1 MVNTYSNGFGSS
13 WVVIREN
20 GGIHNAYPDNNTTR
34 RHRRHQFAAILLVL
48 VLFLGSA
55 AHLVVRI
62 SGKRHV
68 RHRQDYYQHEQDVI
82 VSSGQHHHETFFTD
96 DALLK
101 DGDAAAIPLSHS
113 RDGASEKNMSPIPL
127 DTDKHQALAD
137 SEDIATNYNATVSL
151 TNNNLGT
158 ERNDTT
164 KRVSPPRGDDSN
176 TSIPVDNQEHHKA
189 S

>member
-13 WVVIREN
+13 WAVIREN

-34 RHRRHQFAAILLVL
+34 RHRQHQFAAILLVL

-68 RHRQDYYQHEQDVI
+68 RHRQDYYQHEQDMI
-82 VSSGQHHHETFFTD
+82 VSSGQHHHETFAD
-96 DALLK
+96 DSLVK
-101 DGDAAAIPLSHS
+101 DGDATIPLSHS
-113 RDGASEKNMSPIPL
+113 RDGASENNMSPIPL
-127 DTDKHQALAD
+127 DTDNHQALAD
-137 SEDIATNYNATVSL
+137 LEDVATNYNTTVSL
-151 TNNNLGT
+151 TNNLGT

-164 KRVSPPRGDDSN
+164 KRVSPRDDSN
-176 TSIPVDNQEHHKA
+176 SSIPVENQEHKA